1 MSRTEVELVG
11 APNYTATVLSAA
23 TGTSPS
29 VLSAPPPLPDLMA
42 AHYSHSNAAATTA
55 NPVSASSL
63 FALTT
68 PGSAECRETDLTRT
82 ISDHIHVHT
91 PSSAAQ
97 DNFRS
102 TVHAVAESRSVRSLA
117 HPLARV
123 TYKAPAHSMKTLVG
137 LRQHIAHYLHL
148 YKTGMEHAPIAHP
161 GETYDLYTS
170 LLQSLPSSPL
180 FSLTCSLCAA
190 KSCWSRYARTKK
202 KSLIGKRI

>member
-1 MSRTEVELVG
+1 MSRTEVELAG
-11 APNYTATVLSAA
+11 ASNHTAAAA

-29 VLSAPPPLPDLMA
+29 VLSTPPPPDLMA
-42 AHYSHSNAAATTA
+42 AHYSHSNAAASTS
-55 NPVSASSL
+55 NPASSL

-82 ISDHIHVHT
+82 ISDHIHVHASSST
-91 PSSAAQ
+91 PQ

-102 TVHAVAESRSVRSLA
+102 TVHAVAEARPVKSLA

-148 YKTGMEHAPIAHP
+148 YKTGMEHAPIAQP
-161 GETYDLYTS
+161 RKTYHLYTS
-170 LLQSLPSSPL
+170 LLQSLPSLPL
-180 FSLTCSLCAA
+180 SSLTCWLSAA
-190 KSCWSRYARTKK
+190 KSCWSQCARTKK
-202 KSLIGKRI
+202 NSVTGRRI